1 MKITL
6 NEIKAVLVVNI
17 ISAPIIY
24 LTRDLVI
31 FPIILQIVLLCL
43 AFASFYLLYKSTNI
57 KLAIIIF
64 LVIGIYGLLI
74 ETISIKTGFPYSRF
88 NYSDMMGYKVAD
100 IVPYTIFLI
109 WPTLV
114 ISAYSLSEFISKKGI
129 SKIVITTLLLLLLD
143 LVFDPVA
150 TELGFWI
157 WEEPGLYYG
166 VPFLNFIGWIFSALI
181 SASFAY
187 FILAKNLIENKYLIL
202 IYIGNLLLWTF
213 LSIRLGIYIPIII
226 SILIF
231 VVLFKKYKLVK

>member
-1 MKITL
+1 MCI
-6 NEIKAVLVVNI
+6 
-17 ISAPIIY
+17 
-24 LTRDLVI
+24 RD
-31 FPIILQIVLLCL
+31 
-43 AFASFYLLYKSTNI
+43 S
-57 KLAIIIF
+57 
-64 LVIGIYGLLI
+64 
-74 ETISIKTGFPYSRF
+74 
-88 NYSDMMGYKVAD
+88 KVAD

>member
-24 LTRDLVI
+24 LTRDLGI